1 MAIAQF
7 LCKSISSSVHFQ
19 TNERKSEKLL
29 TTFLILHNRK
39 THLPDPFSRL
49 PLVKTLIITANH
61 VISSDD
67 YVISTADYIINT
79 AD

>member
-49 PLVKTLIITANH
+49 PLVKTLIIDDNH
-61 VISSDD
+61 IIIVDNHIVIDDD
-67 YVISTADYIINT
+67 YVNID
-79 AD
+79 DD